1 VFLQDYIK
9 SALNTLIQAAY
20 SKWRRAAKW
29 HWHSRT
35 GRTQSATVTGIVQLS
50 FGLGYPVVE
59 FVEQI
64 VDLEQEMKSK

>member
-1 VFLQDYIK
+1 MV
-9 SALNTLIQAAY
+9 
-20 SKWRRAAKW
+20 R
-29 HWHSRT
+29 
-35 GRTQSATVTGIVQLS
+35 LS

>member
-1 VFLQDYIK
+1 MTGNPDTSSTIDRVVR
-9 SALNTLIQAAY
+9 ALY
-20 SKWRRAAKW
+20 
-29 HWHSRT
+29 WHSRT
-35 GRTQSATVTGIVQLS
+35 GRAQDATPTGIVRLS